1 MPVPAPTEGH
11 EVNLL
16 HLDLQCMSL
25 LPERGRYLD
34 SEQGKYLLDKIRG
47 SYMAAGYN
55 FFYWHELYFY
65 NWAGGSLHLGLQ
77 LFHWFLSQL
86 YTATAITT
94 WLEHR
99 VWCAVGWVNSHEP
112 LPSHCNPMKVAG
124 VQCARGRVTLMWL
137 LLRTIDTV
145 VSAFLVPFAHY
156 TASHSHDYCIK
167 RQSRMHMPY
176 AKFALGSTAVP
187 TLKSHWLHYT
197 IYKQTR
203 NRL

>member
-1 MPVPAPTEGH
+1 
-11 EVNLL
+11 
-16 HLDLQCMSL
+16 
-25 LPERGRYLD
+25 
-34 SEQGKYLLDKIRG
+34 
-47 SYMAAGYN
+47 MAAGYN

-65 NWAGGSLHLGLQ
+65 NWAGGSLHFGLQ

-145 VSAFLVPFAHY
+145 SSTVCTLHCISLAWLQNKTTESHTHA
-156 TASHSHDYCIK
+156 HSHDYCIK

-176 AKFALGSTAVP
+176 ATLALGSTAVP